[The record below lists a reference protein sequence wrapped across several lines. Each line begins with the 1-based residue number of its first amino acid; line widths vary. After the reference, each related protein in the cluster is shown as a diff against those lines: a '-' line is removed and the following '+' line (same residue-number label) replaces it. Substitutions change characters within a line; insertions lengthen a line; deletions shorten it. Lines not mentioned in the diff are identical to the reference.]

1 MASIIIGSTTG
12 LVILLNT
19 TDPTKSIASILL
31 VFLLLYLL
39 FVGTIF
45 GFISFVARIIQKRYH
60 KQIITHE
67 RQYYTSIVIAFL
79 PVSLLAMQSLHQIR
93 ILDLILA
100 SILMALILFY
110 VYKRTPA

>member
-1 MASIIIGSTTG
+1 MASIIIGSTIG

-45 GFISFVARIIQKRYH
+45 SFISFVARMIQKRYH